1 MRNVTTTAVTISV
14 TLCAVEKAGD
24 VSVGL
29 AFSVTDK
36 ATVLSF
42 FSEII
47 TLYLLEEV

>member
-29 AFSVTDK
+29 AFSVTEK
-36 ATVLSF
+36 QQF
-42 FSEII
+42 QIFS
-47 TLYLLEEV
+47 